1 MAKAGVRLIKTADRP
16 GVSDSGS
23 ASSGLLV
30 SHDTAV
36 GTSESGPRSEL
47 VTSFERLEELSA
59 EWDRLWQTDP
69 KAEIFQSFAWARAW
83 WQSFGA
89 GLKLCTPVV
98 YERNEVVLILP
109 LVQRADT
116 LGFLGAPQADYCD
129 VLCAEKRTPELL
141 AVALRVLLQFSPA
154 WKECV
159 FQNLPPHAR
168 ITQHWPE
175 LPREFRQ
182 LVQPVFASHSPTI
195 LFEGEKKQILDPLLQ
210 KKHVRRRLNKL
221 GKAGKVR
228 FRHIETRTEAQRHL
242 TQFFQCQRRRCALLA
257 KTSCFEEPQMRRFM
271 GALLEQLDLCRDLR
285 FGVLELDGCPL
296 AWSFAFHTKGKFV
309 FYQQT
314 FDLDAAE
321 YNPGEVLWYYL
332 LLYAKENVD
341 REFDFVRGDE
351 FFKSRFA
358 NHTRQLFNLYFER
371 PGTQGRLRRL
381 WRAAQ
386 DKFNRIEGRIGRV
399 ARRHEA
405 AVHLFRSLR
414 VWRRDVRRR
423 IQDL

>member
-1 MAKAGVRLIKTADRP
+1 MVIKTAVRP
-16 GVSDSGS
+16 GVSCNGS
-23 ASSGLLV
+23 TGCGLLA
-30 SHDTAV
+30 SRINALGTA
-36 GTSESGPRSEL
+36 ESGPRCEI
-47 VTSFERLEELSA
+47 VTSFDRLEELSA
-59 EWDRLWQTDP
+59 EWDRLWQADP
-69 KAEIFQSFAWARAW
+69 RAEIFQSFAWARAW

-98 YERNEVVLILP
+98 YERDEVVLILP
-109 LVQRADT
+109 LVQRADM

-141 AVALRVLLQFSPA
+141 AVALRVLLQFIPA

-159 FQNLPPHAR
+159 LQNLPPHGR

-175 LPREFRQ
+175 LPREFRR
-182 LVQPVFASHSPTI
+182 LVQSAFVSHSPTI
-195 LFEGEKKQILDPLLQ
+195 LFEGKKKEILDPLLQ
-210 KKHVRRRLNKL
+210 KKHLRRRLNKL
-221 GKAGKVR
+221 GKAGLVR

-242 TQFFQCQRRRCALLA
+242 TQFFQCQRRRYALLA

-271 GALLEQLDLCRDLR
+271 LALLEQLDLCSELR
-285 FGVLELDGCPL
+285 FGVLELDGWPL

-314 FDLDAAE
+314 FDVDAAE

-332 LLYAKENVD
+332 LLYAKEKVD

-371 PGTQGRLRRL
+371 PGIQGRLRRL

-386 DKFNRIEGRIGRV
+386 DKVNRIEGRIERV
-399 ARRHEA
+399 ARRHES
-405 AVHLFRSLR
+405 AVHLFRSIR
-414 VWRRDVRRR
+414 VWRTDVLRR
-423 IQDL
+423 IQHL